1 MKKKLPSLTAAQLKL
16 ITSLESEYFNEFLSE
31 TYLNTELADLI
42 TSHHHKNPII
52 LVTCCREMRAVEV
65 LKHHELL
72 ECFTRLICREDLVL
86 GGSSNKYE
94 NAITLMRV
102 SREAILIFEDDN
114 IGIEQAII
122 AGVPIGNIYRVCS

>member
-1 MKKKLPSLTAAQLKL
+1 
-16 ITSLESEYFNEFLSE
+16 
-31 TYLNTELADLI
+31 
-42 TSHHHKNPII
+42 
-52 LVTCCREMRAVEV
+52 
-65 LKHHELL
+65 
-72 ECFTRLICREDLVL
+72 LVL